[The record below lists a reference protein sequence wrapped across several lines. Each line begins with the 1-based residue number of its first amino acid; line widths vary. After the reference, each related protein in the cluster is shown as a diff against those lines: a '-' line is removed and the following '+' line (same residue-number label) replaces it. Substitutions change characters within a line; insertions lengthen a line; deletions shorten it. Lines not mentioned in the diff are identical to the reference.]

1 MSNEHGGGGW
11 RSTIQDHQL
20 LAFLVVGFGWT
31 WTVWG
36 VGLQLGYGGTRW
48 LQAVGAWGPLL
59 AAAVVTRAAGYD
71 VRAWAAQVVPD
82 RDVGLRW
89 YGLAVLVPFALTQ
102 TGVVVGW
109 MLGVSVSVVPLSE
122 LAFDFVVTL
131 LVAGALE
138 EFGWRGFLQPRLQE
152 RHSALAAAVVVGLIW
167 AVWHAPLALG
177 GTGAGYESGEL
188 VGLLVGLPIFSIVM
202 AWLYNSTHGGLLFVM
217 VFHAVI
223 NTTPVF
229 EAAESTP
236 VMGLGELAVLVGL
249 PLALVLSYGPA
260 WLAAARPDP
269 AIPGTE

>member
-1 MSNEHGGGGW
+1 MVRAGDGW

-20 LAFLVVGFGWT
+20 LTFLIVGFGWT

-48 LQAVGAWGPLL
+48 LQAVGASGPLI

-71 VRAWAAQVVPD
+71 LRSWAAQVVPH
-82 RDVGLRW
+82 RDLGLQW
-89 YGLAVLVPFALTQ
+89 YGLAVVVPFALTQ
-102 TGVVVGW
+102 TGVVIGW
-109 MLGVSVSVVPLSE
+109 VLGVPISIVPFLE

-152 RHSALAAAVVVGLIW
+152 RHSALAAAVAIGVVW

-188 VGLLVGLPIFSIVM
+188 AGLLVGLPIFSIVM
-202 AWLYNSTHGGLLFVM
+202 AWLYNSTRGGLLFVM

-223 NTTPVF
+223 NTTPVL
-229 EAAESTP
+229 EAAENTTA
-236 VMGLGELAVLVGL
+236 MGLAELAVLVGL
-249 PLALVLSYGPA
+249 PVGIVLYYGSSS
-260 WLAAARPDP
+260 LAAARPDP
-269 AIPGTE
+269 PIPGKE